1 MRVHPFSLAVLSTI
15 ALLSPCPGD
24 LFAQDAPPCD
34 PDNGGLTLPPG
45 FCAHVVAD
53 SVGRARHLVVA
64 PNGDIF
70 VATRA
75 TRDSAA
81 TGGVLALR
89 DTDGD
94 GRADRKE
101 RFGDTGGTGISLWGE
116 HLYFAP
122 NDAVLRYRYEPGSL
136 EPAGPPDTI
145 VSGLPSEASH
155 TAKTALIDHEGNLFV
170 NIGAPSNTCQEE
182 DRAEG
187 SPGQDPCPQLEN
199 RGGIWRFDV
208 RVTGQTQADGER
220 YATGLRNTF
229 ALAIHP
235 SGDLYGVQHGRD
247 QLHQNWPALFTEEEG
262 AHKPSEELVR
272 IERGADFGWPYCYHD
287 PEASH
292 LVLAPEYGGDGEEV
306 GRCADKTEPVF
317 TFPAHWA
324 PEALLFY
331 TGPGF
336 PERYRGGAFIAFH
349 GSWNRAPLPQ
359 DGYNVVFLPF
369 ADGRPT
375 GSFEPFADGFA
386 GGEKS
391 PRAAAHRPSGLAQG
405 PDGSLYI
412 ADDKGGRIWRIY
424 YVGESGTM

>member
-1 MRVHPFSLAVLSTI
+1 MRSHPFSLAVLTTI
-15 ALLSPCPGD
+15 ALLSPWP
-24 LFAQDAPPCD
+24 
-34 PDNGGLTLPPG
+34 
-45 FCAHVVAD
+45 
-53 SVGRARHLVVA
+53 
-64 PNGDIF
+64 GDIF

-89 DTDGD
+89 DVDGD

-101 RFGDTGGTGISLWGE
+101 RFGDTGGTGISLWRD

-136 EPAGPPDTI
+136 EPAVPPDTI

-155 TAKTALIDHEGNLFV
+155 TAKTALIDDAGNLFV

-287 PEASH
+287 PEVGH

-336 PERYRGGAFIAFH
+336 PELPRRRVHRFPRLLEPGTVAPGRIQRGLSAV
-349 GSWNRAPLPQ
+349 RR
-359 DGYNVVFLPF
+359 
-369 ADGRPT
+369 RPT
-375 GSFEPFADGFA
+375 DRQLRALRRRFRRGRKEPPRRRAQALGTRA
-386 GGEKS
+386 GT
-391 PRAAAHRPSGLAQG
+391 
-405 PDGSLYI
+405 
-412 ADDKGGRIWRIY
+412 GRIAVHRR
-424 YVGESGTM
+424 